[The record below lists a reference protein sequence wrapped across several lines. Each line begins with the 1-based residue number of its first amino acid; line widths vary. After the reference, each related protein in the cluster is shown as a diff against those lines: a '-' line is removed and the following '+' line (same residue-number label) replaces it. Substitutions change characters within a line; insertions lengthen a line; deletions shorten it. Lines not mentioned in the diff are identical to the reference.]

1 MEGKENGRM
10 ESKGEARQEGK
21 LKERKVK
28 GQGKEKIG

>member
-21 LKERKVK
+21 LKEREVRDRERRK
-28 GQGKEKIG
+28 